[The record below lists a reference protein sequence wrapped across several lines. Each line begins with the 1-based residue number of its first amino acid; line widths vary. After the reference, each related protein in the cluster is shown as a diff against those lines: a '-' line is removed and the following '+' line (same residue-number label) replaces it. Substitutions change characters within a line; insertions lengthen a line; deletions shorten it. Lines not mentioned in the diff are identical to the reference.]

1 MAKLNTHVTV
11 HDQNGAPIT
20 FGPDVELPEWAARK
34 ISNPYVWDGDA
45 PVFDTEPADEEI
57 DEDAENEPARSGR
70 GSGLA
75 LWQGYAKSL
84 DIEVP
89 EGADRTA
96 IIALV
101 DEHKAAAAN

>member
-1 MAKLNTHVTV
+1 MANLISTV
-11 HDQNGAPIT
+11 HVRDEHGT
-20 FGPDVELPEWAARK
+20 SHVFGPSSEEVPEWAQRL
-34 ISNPYVWDGDA
+34 ITNPAAWDGDA
-45 PVFDTEPADEEI
+45 PSFEDDEEI

-84 DIEVP
+84 DLEVP
-89 EGADRTA
+89 EDADRTA

-101 DEHKAAAAN
+101 DKHKAAAAK